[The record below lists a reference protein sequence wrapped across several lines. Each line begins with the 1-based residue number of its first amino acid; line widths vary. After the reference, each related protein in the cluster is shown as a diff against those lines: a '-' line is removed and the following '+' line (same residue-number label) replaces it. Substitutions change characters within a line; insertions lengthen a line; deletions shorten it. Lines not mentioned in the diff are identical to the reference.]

1 MKSDSQIKR
10 DVEDEL
16 KWEPEVD
23 DTDIGVAV
31 HNGVVT
37 LSGFVHQYYQ
47 KSVAERAVKRV
58 AGVVGVANDL
68 EVRVPSVDQRPDPEI
83 ARDAVTALKTDLP
96 FSSANMKVVAKDGWI
111 TLEGSVEWNYAR
123 QDAEK
128 AVRRVRG
135 VKGVSNL
142 ISVKPKAQP
151 AAIRREIED
160 ALRRSAEV
168 DANRITVEAN
178 GSEVILRGTLRP
190 RVHDAVQ
197 LHDAALC
204 LDRDAACIEHSDST
218 ERRLDL
224 LPDFGRGHLRLHFDE
239 VADAR
244 DSANVPHGFF
254 GSLTLEVPD
263 HAAFETHPAVLHDEL
278 HLLVRGRQIE
288 LELGDAI
295 AGDLGVGAHIAARQ
309 VHFQIVGNRV
319 NAGNALGVDFR
330 LRPLHVAA
338 HEAGQRDHAAQR
350 VDRDVRRVDVRVPS
364 KLFFDVS
371 SEVSVG

>member
-23 DTDIGVAV
+23 DADIGVAV

-96 FSSANMKVVAKDGWI
+96 FSSANMKVVVKDGWI

-142 ISVKPKAQP
+142 ISVRPKAQP

-178 GSEVILRGTLRP
+178 GSEVILRGTVRSWAE
-190 RVHDAVQ
+190 REEAER
-197 LHDAALC
+197 AAW
-204 LDRDAACIEHSDST
+204 AA
-218 ERRLDL
+218 
-224 LPDFGRGHLRLHFDE
+224 P
-239 VADAR
+239 
-244 DSANVPHGFF
+244 
-254 GSLTLEVPD
+254 
-263 HAAFETHPAVLHDEL
+263 
-278 HLLVRGRQIE
+278 
-288 LELGDAI
+288 
-295 AGDLGVGAHIAARQ
+295 GVT
-309 VHFQIVGNRV
+309 
-319 NAGNALGVDFR
+319 
-330 LRPLHVAA
+330 
-338 HEAGQRDHAAQR
+338 R
-350 VDRDVRRVDVRVPS
+350 VDNRITIN
-364 KLFFDVS
+364 F
-371 SEVSVG
+371 